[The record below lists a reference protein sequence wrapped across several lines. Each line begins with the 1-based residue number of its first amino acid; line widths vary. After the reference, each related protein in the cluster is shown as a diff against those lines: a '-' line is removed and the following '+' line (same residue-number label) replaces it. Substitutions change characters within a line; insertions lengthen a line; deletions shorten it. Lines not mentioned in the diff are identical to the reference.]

1 MSVRL
6 STSSARSAF
15 GRGPALGLRVGVVA
29 LALATFSL
37 VGAATAEAHVRA
49 IPESTAGGSFTKIT
63 FRVPSESDTAKTTS
77 VAINLPTDTPL
88 AFVSAQH
95 LDGWKVKIDKTKLA
109 KPVEMEGTTITEA
122 ASKVTWTADKGSE
135 LAPGEFQEFALS
147 GGPLP
152 TGAKS
157 LEFPAVQTYS
167 DGTVANWNEPQPEG
181 ADEPEHPVPS
191 FELTAALP
199 AGADAD
205 AAPADDH
212 GGATAAGDTA
222 AEASDSD
229 GTARALGIAG
239 LVAGLLGLALGAVAW
254 TRSGAARTP
263 AAASAGTSAS
273 TDSTTGT
280 RA

>member
-37 VGAATAEAHVRA
+37 VGAAAAEAHVRA

-135 LAPGEFQEFALS
+135 LSPGEFQEFALS

-152 TGAKS
+152 TGPKS

-212 GGATAAGDTA
+212 SDAATAGDTA
-222 AEASDSD
+222 VEASDSD

-263 AAASAGTSAS
+263 AAASAGTSPS